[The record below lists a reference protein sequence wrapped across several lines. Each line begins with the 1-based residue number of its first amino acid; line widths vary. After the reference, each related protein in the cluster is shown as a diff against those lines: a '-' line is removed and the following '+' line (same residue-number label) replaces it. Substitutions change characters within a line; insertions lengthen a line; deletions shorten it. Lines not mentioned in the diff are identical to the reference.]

1 MQRLHSKMVKS
12 NIASTFLNI
21 IDKCFPE
28 GHVLRNTFNR
38 NTAKASYWTMT
49 NMAQILFRHNKKVLS
64 KERLKVVVNCC
75 PLSPPYP
82 LKGPCLTP
90 GVITKLR

>member
-1 MQRLHSKMVKS
+1 MHSKMVKS

-38 NTAKASYWTMT
+38 NTAKASYGKMT
-49 NMAQILFRHNKKVLS
+49 NMA
-64 KERLKVVVNCC
+64 
-75 PLSPPYP
+75 
-82 LKGPCLTP
+82 
-90 GVITKLR
+90 

>member
-1 MQRLHSKMVKS
+1 MVKS

-38 NTAKASYWTMT
+38 NTVKASYWTMT

-90 GVITKLR
+90 GVITRLR

>member
-1 MQRLHSKMVKS
+1 MVKS
-12 NIASTFLNI
+12 NIARTALNI

-38 NTAKASYWTMT
+38 NTAKASYGRKT
-49 NMAQILFRHNKKVLS
+49 NMAYILFEHNKMVHNKKVLS

-90 GVITKLR
+90 GVITRLR

>member
-1 MQRLHSKMVKS
+1 MVKS
-12 NIASTFLNI
+12 NITSTFLNI
-21 IDKCFPE
+21 IDI
-28 GHVLRNTFNR
+28 VLRNTFNR

-75 PLSPPYP
+75 P
-82 LKGPCLTP
+82 TH
-90 GVITKLR
+90 

>member
-1 MQRLHSKMVKS
+1 MHSKMVKS
-12 NIASTFLNI
+12 NIASTFL
-21 IDKCFPE
+21 IDKCLPE
-28 GHVLRNTFNR
+28 GHVLRNTF